1 MLFIYCKP
9 CLSDLDPMFCK
20 TTAKTCQVSHL
31 EPKEYVSMHVTSVP
45 VANQTSRICVLL
57 QAPPLHQTFFLGLD
71 EASGWAGIL
80 PVESSHTVALWVLA
94 GHIVSNL
101 KMITQ

>member
-1 MLFIYCKP
+1 MIFKYCKP
-9 CLSDLDPMFCK
+9 GLSDLDPMFCK

-31 EPKEYVSMHVTSVP
+31 EPEEYVSMH
-45 VANQTSRICVLL
+45 
-57 QAPPLHQTFFLGLD
+57 

-94 GHIVSNL
+94 GHRFKLENDNAIGFPPIGTNE
-101 KMITQ
+101 